1 MIKSKKDGSVI
12 KGYSIDIV
20 FELLSILENQGLQ
33 QALEDVVSMM
43 NVNII
48 SGKGLPKEPELLHN
62 LEQILEIC
70 KKL

>member
-20 FELLSILENQGLQ
+20 YELLNILDNQGLQ
-33 QALEDVVSMM
+33 DALQDIISMM

-70 KKL
+70 KKI

>member
-1 MIKSKKDGSVI
+1 MIKSKKNESVI

-20 FELLSILENQGLQ
+20 YELLNILENQGLQ